1 MPTFKCLSCGKTLSV
16 TDDLVG
22 RKVRCPA
29 CQHVATV
36 PSAVVARL
44 DDDDEG
50 YVSEPPPRPR
60 AVRDDLPERSR
71 WRRDAYDEDDDD
83 RPRRRRIR
91 RRDDEWA
98 ECPNCGACDATKL
111 SYTWWGG
118 FIGPRFINTVRCNEC
133 RTAYN
138 GIHGDYN
145 TTRILLYNVVILLV
159 FVLPL
164 AICGGVFAGLR

>member
-36 PSAVVARL
+36 PSAVVASL
-44 DDDDEG
+44 DDDEG

-60 AVRDDLPERSR
+60 SVRDDLPERSR
-71 WRRDAYDEDDDD
+71 RRRDAYDDDD
-83 RPRRRRIR
+83 RPRRRRVR

-98 ECPNCGACDATKL
+98 ECPNCGAYDATKL
-111 SYTWWGG
+111 SFTWWGG
-118 FIGPRFINTVRCNEC
+118 LIGPLFINTVRCNEC

-145 TTRILLYNVVILLV
+145 TTRILLYHVIPLEII
-159 FVLPL
+159 FPL
-164 AICGGVFAGLR
+164 AICGGVFAALR